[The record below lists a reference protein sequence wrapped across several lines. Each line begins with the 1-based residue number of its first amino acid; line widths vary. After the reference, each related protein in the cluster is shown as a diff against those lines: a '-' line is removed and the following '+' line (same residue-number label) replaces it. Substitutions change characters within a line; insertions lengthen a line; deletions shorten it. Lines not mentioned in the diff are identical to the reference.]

1 MIGIFAA
8 YAMMKTD
15 GLRMTWTRMEM
26 LHLQLH
32 ANTLEI
38 RQSQNIKAITGLR
51 LLFPVAEKMM
61 QYMMDFLQNR
71 KHSKRHV
78 LWPVKKHIHRT
89 KKPHKKGPVWS
100 ISMQQMELS
109 GFITLMTELFANT
122 KSFQSTRKKKKSKI
136 YNPKYFQFS

>member
-1 MIGIFAA
+1 
-8 YAMMKTD
+8 
-15 GLRMTWTRMEM
+15 
-26 LHLQLH
+26 
-32 ANTLEI
+32 
-38 RQSQNIKAITGLR
+38 
-51 LLFPVAEKMM
+51 MM

-89 KKPHKKGPVWS
+89 KKPHTKGPVWY

-109 GFITLMTELFANT
+109 GFITLMTERFANT